1 MNQKTAELVCMRV
14 SQAIKTLDDLYVV
27 IVVKK
32 SGLREV
38 VIRKKEDTEKC

>member
-1 MNQKTAELVCMRV
+1 MTQKTAELVCMRV

-27 IVVKK
+27 IVIKQ

-38 VIRKKEDTEKC
+38 VIRKKEDYQK